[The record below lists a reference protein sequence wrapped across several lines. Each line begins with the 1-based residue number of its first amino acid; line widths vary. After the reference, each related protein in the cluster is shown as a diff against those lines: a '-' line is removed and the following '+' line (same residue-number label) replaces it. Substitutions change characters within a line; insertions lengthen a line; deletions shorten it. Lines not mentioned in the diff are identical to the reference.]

1 VKHESLNAERRFWT
15 RWHAGWRT
23 TQQGT
28 RRRLGA
34 SEKDTATCT
43 RNRHRLRPDTA
54 ILGVQGVGPRHAT
67 GVESPTI
74 NALAETGTVLSGSCL
89 YPIGWNSKNQAVGLI
104 MQRVRLLWPLVRRV
118 HQREAQLASL
128 RALHRM
134 QPEALRQVRSLTSLG
149 QLGNQ
154 KMKGSARRDSIAG
167 LWKGPLRSVLQR
179 RTLFIQTAATPNP
192 NSVKFLPGS
201 VVMENEGTYDFPT
214 PQAARASPLA
224 DKLFQIDGVVG
235 VMFGPDFIT
244 VTKRE
249 DIEWNV
255 LRPEIFSVIMDFYMS
270 GQPLF
275 MDASTGSADAPGL
288 NEDTRILDADPE
300 HVAMIKELIET
311 RIRPAVAE
319 DGGSVLYRGFE
330 EATGTVLLELQG
342 ACSSCAS
349 SSVTLK
355 NGVENML
362 RHYVPEVKAVREVK
376 NAEREMMEAES
387 NRMLHELERRFAQQH
402 DATPAK
408 R

>member
-1 VKHESLNAERRFWT
+1 
-15 RWHAGWRT
+15 
-23 TQQGT
+23 
-28 RRRLGA
+28 
-34 SEKDTATCT
+34 
-43 RNRHRLRPDTA
+43 
-54 ILGVQGVGPRHAT
+54 
-67 GVESPTI
+67 
-74 NALAETGTVLSGSCL
+74 
-89 YPIGWNSKNQAVGLI
+89 
-104 MQRVRLLWPLVRRV
+104 
-118 HQREAQLASL
+118 
-128 RALHRM
+128 
-134 QPEALRQVRSLTSLG
+134 
-149 QLGNQ
+149 
-154 KMKGSARRDSIAG
+154 
-167 LWKGPLRSVLQR
+167 
-179 RTLFIQTAATPNP
+179 
-192 NSVKFLPGS
+192 
-201 VVMENEGTYDFPT
+201 
-214 PQAARASPLA
+214 
-224 DKLFQIDGVVG
+224 
-235 VMFGPDFIT
+235 
-244 VTKRE
+244 
-249 DIEWNV
+249 
-255 LRPEIFSVIMDFYMS
+255 
-270 GQPLF
+270 